1 MKEGLKSAWMI
12 LLVLDLTVGL
22 VGELLSSSVSDL
34 LLPLK
39 RVLELE
45 SGRRGG
51 VEVEVLEVSVRVG
64 LDLVVQSLLPLLTR
78 RTMSLE
84 ETTFWGLESEGFL
97 LSEETL
103 DGGLLSSEVWSPPS
117 PSLFS
122 LWAQRQNRINARLI
136 FNLGA

>member
-12 LLVLDLTVGL
+12 LLVLGLTVGL
-22 VGELLSSSVSDL
+22 VGELLSSSISDV

-45 SGRRGG
+45 SGWGCG
-51 VEVEVLEVSVRVG
+51 VEVLEVSVRVG
-64 LDLVVQSLLPLLTR
+64 VDLVVQSLLPLLTR

-84 ETTFWGLESEGFL
+84 EATLWGLESDGFL

-122 LWAQRQNRINARLI
+122 IWTQRQNRINAKAI
-136 FNLGA
+136 FNLVA